1 MSGVRSGRVSTYY
14 PQSALEG
21 FTNAI
26 ASALGIT
33 VKLGDGIASTD
44 GETVFLPRIKK
55 PLDADE
61 FTYMCGVCVHE
72 TAHVY
77 YRSVKFQEDYAEN
90 DTLRRAC
97 MNAVLDVN
105 DETRM
110 SARLPGVANLLHAVN
125 VHADRDNAAADAFT
139 KGDPVWACLA
149 AGILWNRLG
158 QCKTYKQAKN
168 AKHPNYKLMLG
179 AFVILKNAKHR
190 KGKKAHAPR
199 TPAQESK
206 LIRVADQLVAL
217 LAKLGDASGAPCNKP
232 AKPGDKPNM
241 GQPGPAGIKLEGAGE
256 GKGEPGD
263 GDKIAG
269 KAEGE
274 AIAAG
279 DKPGEESTGD
289 DAECKDVSG
298 MLGGSIHVPEGERCR
313 MNVDLYATLRPVLMG
328 EVERMARHDF
338 ADGSEDGYLS
348 GTTIGRGIERAVIDG
363 ACFSRRQ
370 AEGENMHAAV
380 LLDNSGSMEFS
391 LSEVSAIAQAFADS
405 LANAAKTVD
414 LATFECDTQPRKHF
428 RNVGSM
434 GGTGTAKAL
443 RWAHDAIATKPGKRV
458 VVVLTDGC
466 PDDIYA
472 AASECGNLIAHGVH
486 VIAIAYKFDAKYIQE
501 SMPGAQ
507 IIAAS
512 DPSSLALQLTRIAA
526 QIAAK

>member
-1 MSGVRSGRVSTYY
+1 MSTYY

-33 VKLGDGIASTD
+33 IKLGDGIASTD

-55 PLDADE
+55 PLDANE
-61 FTYMCGVCVHE
+61 FTVMCGTCVHE

-77 YRSVKFQEDYAEN
+77 YGSCKFQEDYSEG

-97 MNAVLDVN
+97 MNAVLDVA

-110 SARLPGVANLLHAVN
+110 ERRLPGVVDLLHTAN
-125 VHADRDNAAADAFT
+125 VKADADNAASNAFNDA
-139 KGDPVWACLA
+139 DPVWSCLA
-149 AGILWNRLG
+149 AGILWTRIGKANSLTHDAVCEHG
-158 QCKTYKQAKN
+158 HQNIDKMN
-168 AKHPNYKLMLG
+168 AAYKLLRRCRATRRDDG
-179 AFVILKNAKHR
+179 QAIRPQV
-190 KGKKAHAPR
+190 
-199 TPAQESK
+199 ESDR
-206 LIRVADQLVAL
+206 LIFFADELVNL

-232 AKPGDKPNM
+232 AKPGDKPGM
-241 GQPGPAGIKLEGAGE
+241 GQPGPAGMAVAGMGE
-256 GKGEPGD
+256 GKTEPGA

-269 KAEGE
+269 EAEGE
-274 AIAAG
+274 AVAAG

-289 DAECKDVSG
+289 DAECKDVSH

-328 EVERMARHDF
+328 AVERMARHDF
-338 ADGSEDGYLS
+338 ADGAEDGYLS
-348 GTTIGRGIERAVIDG
+348 GTTIGRGIERAMIDG
-363 ACFSRRQ
+363 HCFSRRQ
-370 AEGENMHAAV
+370 AEGENMHAVV
-380 LLDNSGSMEFS
+380 LLDNSGSMEYS
-391 LSEVSAIAQAFADS
+391 LPAVSAIAQAFADS
-405 LANAAKTVD
+405 LAAAAKSVD
-414 LATFECDTQPRKHF
+414 LATFECDPQPRKHF

-443 RWAHDAIATKPGKRV
+443 RWARETVESKGGKRV
-458 VVVLTDGC
+458 VVVITDGC
-466 PDDIYA
+466 PDDRFA
-472 AASECGNLIAHGVH
+472 TANECGTLVSHGVH
-486 VIAIAYKFDAKYIQE
+486 VIGIAYKFEEKNIRE